1 MPSDKPK
8 SSPEPTARGWR
19 QGLYEIIFEAE
30 TPLGRGF
37 DIALLVAIVISILAI
52 SLETVDSIDQH
63 FHGLLVTI
71 EWVMTV
77 LFSVEYVLR
86 IICVPRPKKYVFSL
100 LGIIDLLSVLPTY
113 LSLFVGGTS
122 AFGVIRSFRLLRIF
136 RILKL
141 VRFLHGATELRQ
153 AVWVSRDKIVV
164 FLTTVLVAVTIAGT
178 MMYQL
183 EKDHNEEQFTS
194 IPQSMYWA
202 VVTMTT
208 VGYGDVVPKTTGG
221 KILSALLILLGYSLI
236 IVPTGFVSAELIHRK
251 PDDAITT
258 EVCPACLAEGHD
270 ADAMFCKYCGH
281 HLKDHSPP
289 ES

>member
-1 MPSDKPK
+1 MQSK
-8 SSPEPTARGWR
+8 SPNNLPERDVAGWR
-19 QGLYEIIFEAE
+19 QKLYEIIFEAE

-37 DIALLVAIVISILAI
+37 DIALLVAIVLSILAI
-52 SLETVDSIDQH
+52 ALETVDSIDQH
-63 FHGLLVTI
+63 YHGILVTI
-71 EWVMTV
+71 EWVMTI
-77 LFSVEYVLR
+77 LFTIEYVLR
-86 IICVPRPKKYVFSL
+86 LVCVPRPKKYAFSL
-100 LGIIDLLSVLPTY
+100 LGIIDLLSILPTY
-113 LSLFVGGTS
+113 LSLFVGGTAS
-122 AFGVIRSFRLLRIF
+122 FGVIRSFRLLRIF

-153 AVWVSRDKIVV
+153 AIWESRDKIVV

-183 EKDHNEEQFTS
+183 EKDYNEEQFTS

-236 IVPTGFVSAELIHRK
+236 IVPTGFVSAEFIHRK
-251 PDDAITT
+251 PDHAITT

-270 ADAMFCKYCGH
+270 ADAIYCKYCGKN
-281 HLKDHSPP
+281 LQDHDPQ
-289 ES
+289 E

>member
-1 MPSDKPK
+1 MQTGPAKLSNEKP
-8 SSPEPTARGWR
+8 PMGWR
-19 QGLYEIIFEAE
+19 QKLYEIIFEAE
-30 TPLGRGF
+30 TPAGRGF
-37 DIALLVAIVISILAI
+37 DLALLAAIVISILAI
-52 SLETVDSIDQH
+52 SLETVESVDKH
-63 FHGLLVTI
+63 YHGLLVSI
-71 EWVMTV
+71 EWIMTI
-77 LFSVEYVLR
+77 LFSIEYILR
-86 IICVPRPKKYVFSL
+86 LLCVPKPRKYASSL
-100 LGIIDLLSVLPTY
+100 LGIIDLLSILPTY
-113 LSLFVGGTS
+113 LSFFVGGAQS
-122 AFGVIRSFRLLRIF
+122 FAVIRSFRLLRIF

-153 AVWVSRDKIVV
+153 AVWESRDKIVV

-183 EKDHNEEQFTS
+183 EKDQNQDQFTS

-208 VGYGDVVPKTTGG
+208 VGYGDVVPKTAGG

-236 IVPTGFVSAELIHRK
+236 IVPTGFVSAEFIHRK
-251 PDDAITT
+251 PEHSVTT

-270 ADAMFCKYCGH
+270 ADAIYCKYCGAN
-281 HLKDHSPP
+281 LQDHQP